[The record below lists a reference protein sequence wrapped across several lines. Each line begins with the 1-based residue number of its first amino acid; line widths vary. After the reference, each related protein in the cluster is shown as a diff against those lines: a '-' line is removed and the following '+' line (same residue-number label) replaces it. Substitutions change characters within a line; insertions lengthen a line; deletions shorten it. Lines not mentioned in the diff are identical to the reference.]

1 MPSVPVGANRGSTDK
16 VGLAFAFAV
25 GHGMLVSCSAGP
37 RILPLPQTGSTFN
50 LVWDCTGHLMR

>member
-25 GHGMLVSCSAGP
+25 GYVMQVGSSAGP
-37 RILPLPQTGSTFN
+37 RILPLPQTGSTSN
-50 LVWDCTGHLMR
+50 PGWDCAGHLMC